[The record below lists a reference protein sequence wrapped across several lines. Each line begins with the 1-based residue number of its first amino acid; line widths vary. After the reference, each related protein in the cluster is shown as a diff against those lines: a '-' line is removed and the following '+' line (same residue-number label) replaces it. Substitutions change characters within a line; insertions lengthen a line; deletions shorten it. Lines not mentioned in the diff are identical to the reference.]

1 MPLVAVCSNHPLT
14 FQHSAFSHQLSHH
27 SVIGECAGQCSLY
40 IPRSRLNGLNQLSA
54 RKLGRLFCSLGKVS
68 CLWQNEAVWCPFC
81 HECLRN
87 RHRTT
92 LETIGQV
99 LAYRIFVVCYRLVN
113 KLEYHTFK
121 RAANSLVMS
130 RFERSLATSLTT
142 CRRCILVSQPIHA
155 CTLSPTARL
164 TPTRFNYH
172 DQQQTPGSITLGN
185 LKHSMQ
191 SLLSMDLEHLAHR

>member
-1 MPLVAVCSNHPLT
+1 MKVHNPVLTQLLHRRCLVRGQLKAVFQDAGSCSLQPPYPLT
-14 FQHSAFSHQLSHH
+14 FQHSAFSHQLSHR

-68 CLWQNEAVWCPFC
+68 CLWQNEAVWYPFC

-92 LETIGQV
+92 LETIGEV
-99 LAYRIFVVCYRLVN
+99 LAYRIFVVCNRLVN

-121 RAANSLVMS
+121 RAANSVVMS
-130 RFERSLATSLTT
+130 
-142 CRRCILVSQPIHA
+142 
-155 CTLSPTARL
+155 
-164 TPTRFNYH
+164 
-172 DQQQTPGSITLGN
+172 
-185 LKHSMQ
+185 
-191 SLLSMDLEHLAHR
+191 